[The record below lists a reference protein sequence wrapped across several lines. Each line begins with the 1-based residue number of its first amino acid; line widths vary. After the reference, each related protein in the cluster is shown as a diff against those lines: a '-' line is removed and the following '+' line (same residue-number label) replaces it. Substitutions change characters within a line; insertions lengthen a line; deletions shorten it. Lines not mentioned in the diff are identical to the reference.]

1 MYEYNVQQTLPH
13 KIWILIAFKA
23 VGVLPVLR
31 ECVTIFST
39 FIFSWFEWF
48 SDIFDHKVKK
58 FWLRSVKML
67 CLVNKHFILQ
77 YFLTWCSPPPPP
89 YMISSDGPFKSNQR
103 QAKFSIR
110 TWRCDAS
117 LHTRKTVSM
126 EWCIPRRFW
135 DIWNNW
141 LPGMMHK
148 QYNTEEH
155 DLAVIC
161 TPRRLT

>member
-48 SDIFDHKVKK
+48 SDIFDHKVNK

-77 YFLTWCSPPPPP
+77 YFLTWCSPPPPLKWFLLMVP
-89 YMISSDGPFKSNQR
+89 LK
-103 QAKFSIR
+103 A
-110 TWRCDAS
+110 
-117 LHTRKTVSM
+117 TR
-126 EWCIPRRFW
+126 
-135 DIWNNW
+135 
-141 LPGMMHK
+141 GK
-148 QYNTEEH
+148 QNFLFGLGGVMRH
-155 DLAVIC
+155 C
-161 TPRRLT
+161 TPGRLSPWSDAYPGDFEIFGIIDSPVWCTSSTTRRSMI